1 LIFNALALIAT
12 SAACGINY
20 GKETI
25 MKPKV
30 PEYSF
35 SARAAE
41 KAAARAVDEEQLRS
55 GKVSRA
61 DMARANGG
69 FIRGARYIGPSKRIQ
84 ALAAKLEDMGDDL
97 FDASDDTVA
106 NYDKTD

>member
-1 LIFNALALIAT
+1 MT

-20 GKETI
+20 GKETT

-55 GKVSRA
+55 GRVSRA

-69 FIRGARYIGPSKRIQ
+69 FIRGARYIGPAKRIR

>member
-1 LIFNALALIAT
+1 
-12 SAACGINY
+12 
-20 GKETI
+20 
-25 MKPKV
+25 MKPKA

-61 DMARANGG
+61 DMARINGG
-69 FIRGARYIGPSKRIQ
+69 SLRGARYIGPAKHIR
-84 ALAAKLEDMGDDL
+84 ALAAKLEDTSDDL
-97 FDASDDTVA
+97 FDALDDTVA